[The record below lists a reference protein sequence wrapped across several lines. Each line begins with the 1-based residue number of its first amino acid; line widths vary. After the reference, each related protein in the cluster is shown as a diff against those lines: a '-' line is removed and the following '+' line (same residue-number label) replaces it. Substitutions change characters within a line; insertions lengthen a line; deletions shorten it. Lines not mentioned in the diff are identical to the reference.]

1 LSNHWPEPARQLPV
15 YGEFDV
21 VVVGGGPAGLAA
33 SWSAAKHGAKV
44 LLVERYGFLGGM
56 GTAGG
61 VTNFA
66 GLYGVRQGEMKQV
79 VHGVVD
85 EIFDRLLVID
95 GLNDPQD
102 GMQGRIRVRSYD
114 MSAYKCVADQM
125 MVDAGVEL
133 LFHAWAAQVS
143 MDGSRIKALFVET
156 KSGRQAVLAKSF
168 IDCSGDADL
177 AAFAGVPYET
187 GDGHGSGLYPT
198 TMFRLAHVDP
208 DAAMAAVGEFQ
219 AINVLMKKVQAEKP
233 GAYQFPREG
242 AILRPQKNPSEWRA
256 NVTQIAQSNGC
267 AMDATDARQL
277 SQGELEGRHQI
288 GEFFR
293 FLKNE
298 VPGFARANITEIAP
312 QVGIRESR
320 RIQGFY
326 ALTGDDI
333 LHCASFKDSIGC
345 SAWPMEMHAQ
355 GKIEWQ
361 FPPQAQGT
369 HQRLYNDL
377 PWRMLVPQ
385 TVSNLLVA
393 GRCASMTHEGQSA
406 ARVSGGCFV
415 MGQAAGT
422 AAAHVSDSLGFEH
435 QDIAVL
441 QQYLIQD
448 ACYLELEQIS

>member
-1 LSNHWPEPARQLPV
+1 
-15 YGEFDV
+15 
-21 VVVGGGPAGLAA
+21 
-33 SWSAAKHGAKV
+33 
-44 LLVERYGFLGGM
+44 
-56 GTAGG
+56 
-61 VTNFA
+61 
-66 GLYGVRQGEMKQV
+66 
-79 VHGVVD
+79 
-85 EIFDRLLVID
+85 
-95 GLNDPQD
+95 
-102 GMQGRIRVRSYD
+102 
-114 MSAYKCVADQM
+114 
-125 MVDAGVEL
+125 
-133 LFHAWAAQVS
+133 
-143 MDGSRIKALFVET
+143 
-156 KSGRQAVLAKSF
+156 
-168 IDCSGDADL
+168 
-177 AAFAGVPYET
+177 
-187 GDGHGSGLYPT
+187 
-198 TMFRLAHVDP
+198 MFRLAHVDP